1 MSTEPAAL
9 VLSENPFDEP
19 TTVDLADDVVVVQ
32 MTHENVSLGDL
43 RGIFD
48 TGFEVLSGFDP
59 AGPGFASYRGDVNS
73 TFDLTIGFPVREQ
86 ETGQPADLPEG
97 VEHGRFPSGTA
108 LVLSHQGS
116 YDGLPA
122 AWQALVVAAQERG
135 GAEVAADSVAVEIY
149 VDDPSQTSAEDLRT
163 DLVLL
168 LG

>member
-1 MSTEPAAL
+1 MSTHPAPL
-9 VLSENPFDEP
+9 VLSEDPFEEP
-19 TTVDLADDVVVVQ
+19 TTVDLPDDVVVVQ

-43 RGIFD
+43 AGIFD
-48 TGFEVLSGFDP
+48 AGYGVLSGFGP
-59 AGPGFASYRGDVNS
+59 VGPGFASYRGDVAA

-97 VEHGRFPSGTA
+97 VDHGRFPSGA
-108 LVLSHQGS
+108 AMVVSHVGS

-122 AWQALVVAAQERG
+122 AWESLVAAAQEQV
-135 GAEVAADSVAVEIY
+135 GAEAIRDAAVEIY
-149 VDDPSQTSAEDLRT
+149 VDDPSRTPAEELRT